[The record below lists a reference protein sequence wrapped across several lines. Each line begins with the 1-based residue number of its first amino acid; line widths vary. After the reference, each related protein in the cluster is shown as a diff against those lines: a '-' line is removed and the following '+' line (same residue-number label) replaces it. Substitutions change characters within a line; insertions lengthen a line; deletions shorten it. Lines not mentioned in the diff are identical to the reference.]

1 MTGIIDVYDT
11 EEIYQ
16 VKEIRSLREFKN
28 LFPEGYE
35 ARNNWVFLSTQG
47 AHGTRQTLDDVED
60 IITDKNVD
68 KHWITVL
75 VVQPRLCNMFY
86 GDIQVGNKDI
96 PFLRQLVKNTLD
108 VIPKTQRGNT

>member
-1 MTGIIDVYDT
+1 MAGIIDT
-11 EEIYQ
+11 GFPTYQ
-16 VKEIRSLREFKN
+16 INEIRSIRDIKRIFED
-28 LFPEGYE
+28 GYE
-35 ARNNWVFLSTQG
+35 TKNNWFFCSTQG
-47 AHGTRQTLDDVED
+47 AHGTHKTLDDVED
-60 IITDKNVD
+60 LLHEKDID

>member
-1 MTGIIDVYDT
+1 MAGIIDT
-11 EEIYQ
+11 GFPTYQ
-16 VKEIRSLREFKN
+16 INEIRSIRDIKRIFED
-28 LFPEGYE
+28 GYE
-35 ARNNWVFLSTQG
+35 AKNNWFFCSTQG
-47 AHGTRQTLDDVED
+47 AHGTHKTLDDVED
-60 IITDKNVD
+60 LLHEKDID